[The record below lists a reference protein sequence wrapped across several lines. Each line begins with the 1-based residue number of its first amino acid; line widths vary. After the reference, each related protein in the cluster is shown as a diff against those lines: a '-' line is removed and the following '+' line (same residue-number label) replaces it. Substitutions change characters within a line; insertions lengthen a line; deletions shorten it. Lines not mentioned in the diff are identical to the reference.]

1 MFDQESGTI
10 ELFLH
15 TNPLKCFGARWKQGF
30 TNTEPGKFFFF
41 KDHHAATA
49 PGKHGTG
56 HAAGGAATHDC
67 DVISHF
73 AFYDAEA
80 GRGKPENSGGGKC
93 GMRIAEAENAE
104 RGLRIAEGDGA
115 IKITPRRKSAQ
126 GRGRY
131 PYLVPQPE
139 DQT

>member
-15 TNPLKCFGARWKQGF
+15 SNPLKCFGARWKQGF

-56 HAAGGAATHDC
+56 HAAGGSATD
-67 DVISHF
+67 DWDGKSHF
-73 AFYDAEA
+73 GFYGAEA
-80 GRGKPENSGGGKC
+80 GRGKPQNSVRAQIGEC
-93 GMRIAEAENAE
+93 VMR
-104 RGLRIAEGDGA
+104 L
-115 IKITPRRKSAQ
+115 S
-126 GRGRY
+126 
-131 PYLVPQPE
+131 
-139 DQT
+139 